1 MSSTR
6 PCLVHSDDEDRFA
19 LYNET
24 NGCEPKASRRY
35 LCLDFPRM
43 DFPRM
48 DYHPLIETIKK
59 KMQLVR
65 DVANTASAQHLTCD
79 AVGSDQCLY
88 LCHGYDTPV
97 QERCQERCH
106 THDGC

>member
-6 PCLVHSDDEDRFA
+6 PCLVHSDDENRFA

-43 DFPRM
+43 D
-48 DYHPLIETIKK
+48 YHPLIETIKK

-65 DVANTASAQHLTCD
+65 DVSNTASAQHLTCD

-97 QERCQERCH
+97 QERCH
-106 THDGC
+106 THNGC